1 MSEILTAPEESSGDD
16 IRTKADLIWYIN
28 RLQTELF
35 NKPVDAY
42 MFDYLIEL
50 SEGSLSGIIMTLL
63 LIRRIRREE
72 DTP

>member
-1 MSEILTAPEESSGDD
+1 MSEILTAPESSGDD
-16 IRTKADLIWYIN
+16 IKTKADLIWFIN
-28 RLQTELF
+28 KLQTELF
-35 NKPVDAY
+35 DKPVDSY